1 MRSKR
6 DKIRWEKA
14 LVCLLRPCLAAL
26 GDVAARRQPK
36 AAPGRH
42 TNAYA
47 QRAMSACAT
56 LSASG

>member
-14 LVCLLRPCLAAL
+14 LVCLLRPCPAAL
-26 GDVAARRQPK
+26 CDVAARRDSK
-36 AAPGRH
+36 AAPGCYV
-42 TNAYA
+42 NAYA